1 MEFVIWNFTIDME
14 EIKARKELQV
24 SAIENG
30 TVIDHIPAKSVFQVV
45 RILGLEDCREQI
57 LFGTNLESKKYGRK
71 GIVKVANRF
80 FESEEINKIALAAPT
95 ATLIVIRNY
104 QVTEKKRVQI
114 PDQIVKFVKCVN
126 PNCITNHEN
135 MITRFNVVDKE
146 NIKLQCH
153 YCEKTTD
160 KTNLEFI

>member
-1 MEFVIWNFTIDME
+1 MDTP
-14 EIKARKELQV
+14 RKELQV

-30 TVIDHIPAKSVFQVV
+30 TVIDHIPSKNVFQVIK
-45 RILGLEDCREQI
+45 ILGLDVCEEQI
-57 LFGTNLESKKYGRK
+57 LFGTNLESKKYGKK
-71 GIVKVANRF
+71 GIVKVSNRF
-80 FESEEINKIALAAPT
+80 FQSEEINKIGLAAPT
-95 ATLIVIRNY
+95 ATLIVIKNY
-104 QVTEKKRVQI
+104 QVVEKKKVEIPGQI
-114 PDQIVKFVKCVN
+114 EKVVKCVN
-126 PNCITNHEN
+126 PNCITNHES